1 MAISPLYYNFSIN
14 VLHLYSLFP
23 IEFDSPGLLKQL
35 SILVI
40 YVTKNIYETKNFIVY
55 MLYIYIV

>member
-23 IEFDSPGLLKQL
+23 DWIWFSWAFKTT

>member
-1 MAISPLYYNFSIN
+1 MYYT
-14 VLHLYSLFP
+14 YTLFFR

-35 SILVI
+35 SMLVI